1 MGKLNKLTGIA
12 LMSTREG
19 DRVAYTYSVID
30 EEGNLISPNNKGNF
44 IALDAE
50 LINHIQAIRDFV
62 NTNKL
67 SKTE

>member
-12 LMSTREG
+12 LMTTGEG
-19 DRVAYTYSVID
+19 DRIAYTYSVID
-30 EEGNLISPNNKGNF
+30 EEGNLISSNNKGNF

-50 LINHIQAIRDFV
+50 LINHIQAIRDFI

-67 SKTE
+67 SKVV

>member
-1 MGKLNKLTGIA
+1 MEINRLTGIA
-12 LMSTREG
+12 LMTTGEG

-30 EEGNLISPNNKGNF
+30 EEGNLISPKNKGNF

-67 SKTE
+67 PKINI